1 MYSICQS
8 TLRKQKPASANTN
21 VQGFLLLGSEPL
33 ANDYAPGRYL
43 TLRYQNRYLARRR
56 LRRNIARLRREQS

>member
-8 TLRKQKPASANTN
+8 TLRKQKPVSTNTN
-21 VQGFLLLGSEPL
+21 LQGFLLLGSEPL
-33 ANDYAPGRYL
+33 VSDFVPGRYL

-56 LRRNIARLRREQS
+56 LRRNIARLRRGQS